1 MSEISE
7 EARRGH
13 WEKTRNLTFIVLAI
27 WFVFAFVVHWFA
39 NTLNGASFLGFPLG
53 YYMAVQGSLAIFV
66 VLIFFQNWRQ
76 DKIDDE
82 FGVGENSGE

>member
-1 MSEISE
+1 MSENKT
-7 EARRGH
+7 H
-13 WEKTRNLTFIVLAI
+13 WEKTRSLTFIVLGI

-39 NTLNGASFLGFPLG
+39 SSLNEMSFMGFPLG

-66 VLIFFQNWRQ
+66 VLIFFLNWRQ

-82 FGVGENSGE
+82 FNMGEGGHSDEK